1 MDQLEELK
9 ASIRTIETPIVHMHE
24 CHLEESTPSEE
35 HLEIFQ
41 RTHQVMKDMVM
52 DNQVEHE
59 EKLERLLGD
68 IIQ

>member
-1 MDQLEELK
+1 
-9 ASIRTIETPIVHMHE
+9 MHE

-52 DNQVEHE
+52 DNQVENE